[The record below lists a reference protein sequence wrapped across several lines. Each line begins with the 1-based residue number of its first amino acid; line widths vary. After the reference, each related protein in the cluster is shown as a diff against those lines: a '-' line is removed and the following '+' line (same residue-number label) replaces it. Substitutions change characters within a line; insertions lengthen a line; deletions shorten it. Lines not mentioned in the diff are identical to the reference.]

1 MFLGEFDETLSI
13 LVGRQSLCSEGLP
26 CSVLYRGK
34 NKPKRKS
41 CKRACMENIEHVFI
55 AVNKQ
60 EINGIFFLTKQI
72 DNDIYFIPISLFKKT
87 CIVCRHCLKLFIFLD

>member
-1 MFLGEFDETLSI
+1 MKPCPFWSDDSRCALKDCH
-13 LVGRQSLCSEGLP
+13 VQSCTE
-26 CSVLYRGK
+26 VKKKR
-34 NKPKRKS
+34 KRKS

-72 DNDIYFIPISLFKKT
+72 DFIPISLFKN
-87 CIVCRHCLKLFIFLD
+87 HALFVGIASNYLFSWIKAL

>member
-1 MFLGEFDETLSI
+1 MKPCPFWSDDSRCALKDCH
-13 LVGRQSLCSEGLP
+13 VQSCTE
-26 CSVLYRGK
+26 VKKKR
-34 NKPKRKS
+34 KRKS

-72 DNDIYFIPISLFKKT
+72 DNNIYFIPISLFKN
-87 CIVCRHCLKLFIFLD
+87 HALFVGIASNYLFSWIKAL